1 MPHPCSLVFAAAMLL
16 AGLLDAACDAAAPA
30 RVLPDVEARFQHHH
44 FKHAGRTLAYRL
56 YDPYTQSCAP
66 SSGHLTSRALPLLIW
81 FHGRGESGDNQ
92 SDQLAWLELILGS
105 GDGRQEFPAWILAP
119 QFPRGTPPW
128 VARASSYE
136 EDKATADPLRDVD
149 AMLAHVLAHQPVDTR
164 RISLAG
170 ISQGATAAWEY
181 ARRHP
186 GRFAALLSL
195 ATTDTRRLTAPG
207 KPAPAVWAVQST
219 ADGNPLLA
227 RVGQRLT
234 ELRQSGRPTRWTVI
248 DAPDHDCWTAALRE
262 HRAHRWLIQ
271 QRLPADP
278 DDRPTA
284 MHSVVLVGAGLAG
297 TLLLLRMM
305 ALVRNGQRV
314 RRAAE

>member
-1 MPHPCSLVFAAAMLL
+1 
-16 AGLLDAACDAAAPA
+16 
-30 RVLPDVEARFQHHH
+30 
-44 FKHAGRTLAYRL
+44 
-56 YDPYTQSCAP
+56 
-66 SSGHLTSRALPLLIW
+66 
-81 FHGRGESGDNQ
+81 
-92 SDQLAWLELILGS
+92 
-105 GDGRQEFPAWILAP
+105 
-119 QFPRGTPPW
+119 
-128 VARASSYE
+128 
-136 EDKATADPLRDVD
+136 
-149 AMLAHVLAHQPVDTR
+149 
-164 RISLAG
+164 
-170 ISQGATAAWEY
+170 
-181 ARRHP
+181 
-186 GRFAALLSL
+186 
-195 ATTDTRRLTAPG
+195 
-207 KPAPAVWAVQST
+207 
-219 ADGNPLLA
+219 
-227 RVGQRLT
+227 VGQRLT